1 LSDPT
6 RNSSPDPA
14 LRREIAEGLAEQ
26 QLAIDPERLDSLAR
40 LAELVAHWGR
50 AINLS
55 GHRSPDAVARGL
67 ILDAAAMLSA
77 LPRFESFTDL
87 GSGAG
92 FPGLPIAIL
101 EPSRQLVS
109 VEARRK
115 RIFFQR
121 AAVRELGIG
130 NVEIRQGRFE
140 ELEPRPSSMVVAQA
154 VAAPERVLEW
164 MLPWCEVGGLLVI
177 PGSESAPALPHGL
190 AVRDPEIR
198 EYRVPLGGRARTLWC
213 ARRAS

>member
-1 LSDPT
+1 MLC
-6 RNSSPDPA
+6 A
-14 LRREIAEGLAEQ
+14 QIAEGLAETR
-26 QLAIDPERLDSLAR
+26 LGFDPERVDSLAQ
-40 LAELVAHWGR
+40 LAVLVARWGR

-55 GHRSPDAVARGL
+55 GHRSPDAVTRGL
-67 ILDAAAMLSA
+67 ILDAAAMLNV
-77 LPRFESFTDL
+77 LPVFESFSDL

-92 FPGLPIAIL
+92 FPGIPMAIL
-101 EPSRQLVS
+101 EPSRSLVS

-177 PGSESAPALPHGL
+177 PGGESPPELPSDL
-190 AVRDPEIR
+190 PVTDPEIR

-213 ARRAS
+213 ARRAR